1 MSDKLTVVEQKQVEF
16 YDDKL
21 TAVRADDGQ
30 IYASV
35 RHMCNALGI
44 KRPQRQTDRMKRDEV
59 LSEGLERVPI
69 MGTRGRQQS
78 YVLRV
83 DLIPLWLT
91 GAVA

>member
-35 RHMCNALGI
+35 RHM
-44 KRPQRQTDRMKRDEV
+44 
-59 LSEGLERVPI
+59 
-69 MGTRGRQQS
+69 
-78 YVLRV
+78 YV
-83 DLIPLWLT
+83 
-91 GAVA
+91 